1 MVIEW
6 PTGKT
11 AKTLK
16 EVEEFMIPPDDVKWK
31 FYRVADSVLPDKG
44 YEVLDGELTNES
56 ENFSDIDDI
65 QILLKLGGG
74 HN

>member
-1 MVIEW
+1 M
-6 PTGKT
+6 
-11 AKTLK
+11 
-16 EVEEFMIPPDDVKWK
+16 
-31 FYRVADSVLPDKG
+31 ADSVLPDKG